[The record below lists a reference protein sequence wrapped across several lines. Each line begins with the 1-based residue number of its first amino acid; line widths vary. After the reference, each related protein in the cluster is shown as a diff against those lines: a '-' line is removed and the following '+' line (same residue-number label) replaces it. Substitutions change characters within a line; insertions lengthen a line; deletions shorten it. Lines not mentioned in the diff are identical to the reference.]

1 MRSLVFVK
9 HSAENRCTNRPPS
22 SVALKSLPG
31 RDRKGAGPQLLMS
44 LCFAAL
50 PLLSADADLILHN
63 GKIVTA
69 DARFTVVEA
78 IAIKAGRITR
88 TGASNSVI
96 VAEKGAGTKVVDLA
110 GKTVLPGLIDAHV
123 HAIGAGLSEFK
134 SKLPP
139 LDSIADIQNYI
150 REKAKTTPTGE
161 WIVVPRTLPPR
172 LKEQRFPT
180 KTDLDVVTTHSV
192 AFDGSYVWSA
202 NTIGLKRSGITRDT
216 PNPAGGEVVKGPDGE
231 PNGILRAASQ
241 LLKGIRDETRS
252 TEVERRQALETML
265 KLYAAAGLT
274 TVGDRAVTAPDVA
287 TYQALKAQ
295 GRLPVRAVLTWRID
309 ASRPIEQIEQEI
321 NAKTWTTNQ
330 GDERLKF
337 GAFKVTLDG
346 GQSVGTAYQRMPYGP
361 YGRQLYGQ
369 TNPDA
374 RGTLFVDREKLTRI
388 FRAARNKGW
397 QLTSHAQGGAAI
409 DVLLDAFEALDK
421 EKPIGPSRSHVMHG
435 SFMSEEAIARMK
447 KMGILADVQ
456 GGWLHF
462 DVPALEQVFGYNNMR
477 YFFPLQ
483 SYLKSGIVIAGGSD
497 HMIGHDKNRAVNAF
511 NPFFN
516 MWMSISRK
524 TREGKLIY
532 PEEKIT
538 REQALRMYTNGSA
551 YLHFS
556 EKTLGSLEQGKL
568 ADLVVIDKDFL
579 TCPEDDIRHIQ
590 ALATIVEG
598 NVVYGA
604 L

>member
-1 MRSLVFVK
+1 MR
-9 HSAENRCTNRPPS
+9 T
-22 SVALKSLPG
+22 
-31 RDRKGAGPQLLMS
+31 LLFLS
-44 LCFAAL
+44 AL
-50 PLLSADADLILHN
+50 PLLAADADLILHN
-63 GKIVTA
+63 GKILTA
-69 DARFTVVEA
+69 DAKFSVAEA
-78 IAIKAGRITR
+78 IAIKGGKIVR
-88 TGASNSVI
+88 TGTSNVVI
-96 VAEKGAGTKVVDLA
+96 GAEKSPRTKLVNLA
-110 GKTVLPGLIDAHV
+110 GKMVLPGLIDAHV

-150 REKAKTTPTGE
+150 REKAKSTPAGE
-161 WIVVPRTLPPR
+161 WIIVPRTLPPR

-180 KTDLDVVTTHSV
+180 KADLDVVTTHPV

-202 NTIGLKRSGITRDT
+202 NTTGLKLSGITRNT

-231 PNGILRAASQ
+231 PNGILRNASR
-241 LLKGIRDETRS
+241 LLKGIRDEARA
-252 TEVERRQALETML
+252 TEKERLDALETML
-265 KLYAAAGLT
+265 KLYAASGLT

-295 GRLPVRAVLTWRID
+295 GRMPIRAVLTWRINVD
-309 ASRPIEQIEQEI
+309 RAVEEIEKEI
-321 NAKTWTTNQ
+321 NSKTWTTNQ

-337 GAFKVTLDG
+337 GTFKVTLDG

-397 QLTSHAQGGAAI
+397 QVTSHAQGGAAI

-421 EKPIGPSRSHVMHG
+421 EKPIRPTRSHVMHG

-447 KMGILADVQ
+447 KMGIIADVQ

-462 DVPALEQVFGYNNMR
+462 DVPALEQVFGYKNMR

-483 SYLKSGIVIAGGSD
+483 SYLKAGIVIAGGSD

-532 PEEKIT
+532 AEEKIT

-556 EKTLGSLEQGKL
+556 EKTLGSLEAGKL
-568 ADLVVIDKDFL
+568 ADLVVIDRDFM
-579 TCPEDDIRHIQ
+579 TCPEDEIRRIEP
-590 ALATIVEG
+590 LATVVEG
-598 NVVYGA
+598 KVIYGT

>member
-1 MRSLVFVK
+1 MRFFLF
-9 HSAENRCTNRPPS
+9 
-22 SVALKSLPG
+22 L
-31 RDRKGAGPQLLMS
+31 
-44 LCFAAL
+44 AAL

-78 IAIKAGRITR
+78 IAIKAGKITR
-88 TGASNSVI
+88 TGTSSAI
-96 VAEKGAGTKVVDLA
+96 LAAEKGPRTNVVDLA

-139 LDSIADIQNYI
+139 LDSIGDIQNYI
-150 REKAKTTPTGE
+150 REKAKTTPAGE
-161 WIVVPRTLPPR
+161 WIIVPRTLPPR

-180 KTDLDVVTTHSV
+180 KTDLDVVTTHPV

-202 NTIGLKRSGITRDT
+202 NTAGLKLSGITRDT

-231 PNGILRAASQ
+231 PNGILRAANQ
-241 LLKGIRDETRS
+241 LLKGIRDEARA
-252 TEVERRQALETML
+252 TETERQQALETML

-309 ASRPIEQIEQEI
+309 ASRPIEKIEEEI

-337 GAFKVTLDG
+337 GTFKVTLDG

-421 EKPIGPSRSHVMHG
+421 EKPIAPSRSHVMHG

-462 DVPALEQVFGYNNMR
+462 DVPALEQVFGYKNMR

-483 SYLKSGIVIAGGSD
+483 SYLKSGIIIAGGSD

-556 EKTLGSLEQGKL
+556 EKTLGSLEAGKL
-568 ADLVVIDKDFL
+568 ADLVIIDKDFL
-579 TCPEDDIRHIQ
+579 ACPEDDIRHIQ
-590 ALATIVEG
+590 ALATVVEG
-598 NVVYGA
+598 KLVYGT

>member
-1 MRSLVFVK
+1 MRFLV
-9 HSAENRCTNRPPS
+9 
-22 SVALKSLPG
+22 LI
-31 RDRKGAGPQLLMS
+31 
-44 LCFAAL
+44 AAL

-78 IAIKAGRITR
+78 IAIKAGKIAR
-88 TGASNSVI
+88 TGTSRAVLA
-96 VAEKGAGTKVVDLA
+96 AEKGAGTKVVDLA

-139 LDSIADIQNYI
+139 LNSIADIQSYI
-150 REKAKTTPTGE
+150 REKAKTTPAGE

-180 KTDLDVVTTHSV
+180 KADLDVVTTHPV

-202 NTIGLKRSGITRDT
+202 NTAGLKLSGITRDT

-241 LLKGIRDETRS
+241 LLKGIRDEARA
-252 TEVERRQALETML
+252 TETERRQALETML

-274 TVGDRAVTAPDVA
+274 TIGDRAVTAPDAA

-309 ASRPIEQIEQEI
+309 ASRSIEQIEQEI
-321 NAKTWTTNQ
+321 NANTWTTNQ

-337 GAFKVTLDG
+337 GTFKVTLDG

-421 EKPIGPSRSHVMHG
+421 EKPIAPSRSHVMHG

-462 DVPALEQVFGYNNMR
+462 DVPALEQVFGYKNMR
-477 YFFPLQ
+477 YFYPLQ
-483 SYLKSGIVIAGGSD
+483 SYLKSGIIIAGGSD

-538 REQALRMYTNGSA
+538 REQALRMFTNGSA

-556 EKTLGSLEQGKL
+556 EKTLGSLEAGKL
-568 ADLVVIDKDFL
+568 ADLVIIDKDFL
-579 TCPEDDIRHIQ
+579 ACPEDDIRHIQ
-590 ALATIVEG
+590 ALATVVEG
-598 NVVYGA
+598 KLVYGT

>member
-1 MRSLVFVK
+1 MRSLVF
-9 HSAENRCTNRPPS
+9 
-22 SVALKSLPG
+22 L
-31 RDRKGAGPQLLMS
+31 
-44 LCFAAL
+44 AAL

-63 GKIVTA
+63 GKILTA
-69 DARFTVVEA
+69 DSRFRVVEA
-78 IAIKAGRITR
+78 IAIKDGKITR
-88 TGASNSVI
+88 TGANGAVLGS
-96 VAEKGAGTKVVDLA
+96 EKGATTKVVDLQ

-139 LDSIADIQNYI
+139 LDSIADIQSYI
-150 REKAKTTPTGE
+150 REKAKTTPAGE

-180 KTDLDVVTTHSV
+180 KTDLDVVTTHPV

-202 NTIGLKRSGITRDT
+202 NTVGLKLSGITRDT

-241 LLKGIRDETRS
+241 LLKGIRDEARA
-252 TEVERRQALETML
+252 TEVERQEALETML

-295 GRLPVRAVLTWRID
+295 GRLPIRAVLTWRID

-321 NAKTWTTNQ
+321 NSKTWATNQ
-330 GDERLKF
+330 GDEHLKF
-337 GAFKVTLDG
+337 GTFKVTLDG

-374 RGTLFVDREKLTRI
+374 RGTLFVDREKLTKI

-421 EKPIGPSRSHVMHG
+421 EKPIAPTRSHVMHG

-462 DVPALEQVFGYNNMR
+462 DVPALEQVFGYKNMR

-483 SYLKSGIVIAGGSD
+483 SYLKSGIIIAGGSD

-556 EKTLGSLEQGKL
+556 EKTLGSLEAGKL
-568 ADLVVIDKDFL
+568 ADLVIIDKDFL
-579 TCPEDDIRHIQ
+579 TCAEDDIRHIQ
-590 ALATIVEG
+590 ALATVVEG
-598 NVVYGA
+598 KLVYGT

>member
-1 MRSLVFVK
+1 MRSLVF
-9 HSAENRCTNRPPS
+9 
-22 SVALKSLPG
+22 L
-31 RDRKGAGPQLLMS
+31 
-44 LCFAAL
+44 AAL
-50 PLLSADADLILHN
+50 PLLCADADLILHN

-78 IAIKAGRITR
+78 IAIKAGKITR
-88 TGASNSVI
+88 TGSSNVVI
-96 VAEKGAGTKVVDLA
+96 GAEKGANTKLVNLA

-150 REKAKTTPTGE
+150 REKAKTTPAGE

-180 KTDLDVVTTHSV
+180 KTDLDVVSTHPV

-202 NTIGLKRSGITRDT
+202 NTAGLKLSGITRDT

-241 LLKGIRDETRS
+241 LLKGIRDETRA
-252 TEVERRQALETML
+252 TETERQQALETML
-265 KLYAAAGLT
+265 NLYAAAGLT

-309 ASRPIEQIEQEI
+309 ASRPIAQIEEEI

-337 GAFKVTLDG
+337 GTFKVTLDG

-421 EKPIGPSRSHVMHG
+421 EKPIGPTRSHVMHG

-462 DVPALEQVFGYNNMR
+462 DVPALEQVFGYKNMR

-483 SYLKSGIVIAGGSD
+483 SYLKSGIIIAGGSD
-497 HMIGHDKNRAVNAF
+497 HMIGHDKNRAVNAY

-556 EKTLGSLEQGKL
+556 EKTLGSLEPGKL
-568 ADLVVIDKDFL
+568 ADLVIIDKDFL

-590 ALATIVEG
+590 ALATIVDG
-598 NVVYGA
+598 KLVYGT

>member
-1 MRSLVFVK
+1 
-9 HSAENRCTNRPPS
+9 
-22 SVALKSLPG
+22 
-31 RDRKGAGPQLLMS
+31 
-44 LCFAAL
+44 
-50 PLLSADADLILHN
+50 LLSADADLILHN
-63 GKIVTA
+63 GKILTA
-69 DARFTVVEA
+69 DSRFRVVEA
-78 IAIKAGRITR
+78 IAIKDGKITR
-88 TGASNSVI
+88 TGANGAVLGS
-96 VAEKGAGTKVVDLA
+96 EKGATTKVVDLQ

-139 LDSIADIQNYI
+139 LDSIADIQSYI
-150 REKAKTTPTGE
+150 REKAKTTPAGE

-180 KTDLDVVTTHSV
+180 KTDLDVVTTHPV

-202 NTIGLKRSGITRDT
+202 NTVGLKLSGITRDT

-241 LLKGIRDETRS
+241 LLKGIRDEARA
-252 TEVERRQALETML
+252 TEVERQEALETML

-295 GRLPVRAVLTWRID
+295 GRLPIRAVLTWRID

-321 NAKTWTTNQ
+321 NSKTWTTNQ

-337 GAFKVTLDG
+337 GTFKVTLDG

-374 RGTLFVDREKLTRI
+374 RGTLFVDREKLTKI

-421 EKPIGPSRSHVMHG
+421 EKPIAPTRSHVMHG

-462 DVPALEQVFGYNNMR
+462 DVPALEQVFGYKNMR

-483 SYLKSGIVIAGGSD
+483 SYLKSGIIIAGGSD

-556 EKTLGSLEQGKL
+556 EKTLGSLEAGKL
-568 ADLVVIDKDFL
+568 ADLVIIDKNFL

-590 ALATIVEG
+590 ALATVVEG
-598 NVVYGA
+598 KLVYGT